1 MFNERTVSMKTDDG
15 DGGAAMTYV
24 DMYNLQRNFRVQEHF
39 RSIRTRMSRLETSPR
54 PAPEIQLD
62 DADVVSVITT
72 APVRIVRAGTRA
84 NDARDDA

>member
-1 MFNERTVSMKTDDG
+1 
-15 DGGAAMTYV
+15 
-24 DMYNLQRNFRVQEHF
+24 
-39 RSIRTRMSRLETSPR
+39 MSRLETSPR

-62 DADVVSVITT
+62 DADVISVITT